1 MFFHTTYVAKIVL
14 SIGSSIVYFQKEWEK
29 IVCDKI
35 QILNSPNRIFTER
48 KRDKMTSVASNR
60 ELTNISNMDS
70 QSVRILL
77 ISTTRKKENSH
88 TQTLIPSYIRTAT
101 FEEGTSQAS
110 STGKDFHTFPKN
122 FFSNHTKHTQ
132 THEQKKL

>member
-1 MFFHTTYVAKIVL
+1 
-14 SIGSSIVYFQKEWEK
+14 
-29 IVCDKI
+29 
-35 QILNSPNRIFTER
+35 
-48 KRDKMTSVASNR
+48 MTSVASNR

-88 TQTLIPSYIRTAT
+88 TQTLTPSYIRTAT

-110 STGKDFHTFPKN
+110 STGKDFHTFSN
-122 FFSNHTKHTQ
+122 FFFQITQ
-132 THEQKKL
+132 THTNTLNKTNIIGKWT